1 MDIFRVVS
9 FVHNV
14 EIGMSESVTLFQEF
28 FGMRNV
34 MDRMLRDL
42 ETSFET
48 GYDLSIGI
56 DRERCFLELFSC
68 LTSSQG
74 IVVASIWAGET
85 EWIYG
90 GTVDLLTPVLER
102 FHEPVECRGSDSLA
116 EYMDS
121 REMRYFIE
129 MDLLTERDHDLGK
142 FCCVPVIFWQ
152 VLFQEK

>member
-74 IVVASIWAGET
+74 IVVASI
-85 EWIYG
+85 
-90 GTVDLLTPVLER
+90 
-102 FHEPVECRGSDSLA
+102 
-116 EYMDS
+116 
-121 REMRYFIE
+121 
-129 MDLLTERDHDLGK
+129 
-142 FCCVPVIFWQ
+142 
-152 VLFQEK
+152 